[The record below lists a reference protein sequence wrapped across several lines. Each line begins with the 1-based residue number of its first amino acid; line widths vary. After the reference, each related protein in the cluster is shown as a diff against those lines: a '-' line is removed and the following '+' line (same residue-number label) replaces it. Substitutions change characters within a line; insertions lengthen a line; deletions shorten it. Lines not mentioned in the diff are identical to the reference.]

1 MVRHISEDPVGVTL
15 LSRGN
20 SEALRVARV
29 GSIGGTNAFAAVDH
43 AEDSARFKEDRVSR
57 ARRGDEV
64 DTGGAV
70 TAGVAEDRGTDLGF
84 GFCVLRV
91 AGGRE
96 RGRGEACCNKS

>member
-43 AEDSARFKEDRVSR
+43 GEDAARFEEDRIR
-57 ARRGDEV
+57 CPRR
-64 DTGGAV
+64 
-70 TAGVAEDRGTDLGF
+70 
-84 GFCVLRV
+84 
-91 AGGRE
+91 
-96 RGRGEACCNKS
+96 